1 MKTES
6 KNKLKEIDI
15 KNRTFYFFYDLMR
28 ASDRDTDID
37 LSDILL
43 DEKLYKEKHENI
55 LGYDISYKTSM
66 SAKPLLIRYDEID
79 GFIKV
84 HNGIKYL
91 VLLDCSW
98 FDKICDRIK
107 YFLIE

>member
-1 MKTES
+1 
-6 KNKLKEIDI
+6 
-15 KNRTFYFFYDLMR
+15 
-28 ASDRDTDID
+28 
-37 LSDILL
+37 
-43 DEKLYKEKHENI
+43 
-55 LGYDISYKTSM
+55 M